1 MKQWLIIPAST
12 NWATCGVYSKAI
24 VHLVSQPAIISYKGY
39 LNVHAMY
46 SEFFCLPSI

>member
-1 MKQWLIIPAST
+1 MARFSRIDELGYLWCL
-12 NWATCGVYSKAI
+12 YSKAI